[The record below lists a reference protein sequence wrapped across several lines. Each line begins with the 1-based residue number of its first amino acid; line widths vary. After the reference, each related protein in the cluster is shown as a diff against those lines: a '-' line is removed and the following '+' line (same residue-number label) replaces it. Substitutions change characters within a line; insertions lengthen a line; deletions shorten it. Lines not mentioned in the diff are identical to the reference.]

1 MTADIRICFVGDS
14 FVNGTGDETALGW
27 AGRLCA
33 AAAKRGV
40 PVTYYNLG
48 VRRNTSKDIL
58 MRWEKEVA
66 RRLPDTCDGRVVV
79 SCGVNDTVV
88 EDGKVRIRPEASCAN
103 LRAILDGAR
112 KHKVI
117 LVGPPPVDDEQQNER
132 IHSLSNAF
140 AREAELL
147 GVPFIELFSA
157 LAANN
162 AYIREIS
169 SGDGAHPG
177 SDGYATMAAIISSSP
192 AWWFHGH

>member
-27 AGRLCA
+27 

-58 MRWEKEVA
+58 MRWENEVA
-66 RRLPDTCDGRVVV
+66 HRLPDTCDGRVVV

-88 EDGKVRIRPEASCAN
+88 EDGKVRIRPEESCAN

-117 LVGPPPVDDEQQNER
+117 LVGPPPVDDDQQNER
-132 IHSLSNAF
+132 IRSLSDAF
-140 AREAELL
+140 AREAGRL

-157 LAANN
+157 LAADN
-162 AYIREIS
+162 AYIQEIS

-177 SDGYATMAAIISSSP
+177 SKGYTTIAAIISSSP
-192 AWWFHGH
+192 SWWFHWH